1 MNRLHTQR
9 RGAFTLIELLVVI
22 AIIAILIAVLLPAV
36 QGARESARRVQ
47 CGNNMKQIGLATSG
61 YATQNNDELPF
72 GAHWGSGPTQN
83 RGTGLARLLPFLEED
98 RVFNAID
105 FRNMTVWVDEMKYPD
120 GRFIRETE
128 IPSFICPSEAKF
140 FGFPGQARRAPCH
153 YAASKGPTAHIN
165 NGSCSCPE
173 ALALNQFQLPAPH
186 PPSNYDN
193 TTTTAGP
200 FNRQGLA
207 YSVAQIRDGL
217 SSTIFFGE
225 TIPVCGAHH
234 SGGWL
239 ASNSGQG
246 LSTTLVPINTN
257 TCSTDPA
264 ESGCARPCNW
274 NYELGFRSRH
284 PGGATFAFG
293 DGSVHFLPDT
303 IDHVTYQ
310 RLGGKSDRQPAEIP

>member
-1 MNRLHTQR
+1 MQRQR
-9 RGAFTLIELLVVI
+9 RGFTLVDMLVVI
-22 AIIAILIAVLLPAV
+22 AIIAVLIALLIPAV
-36 QGARESARRVQ
+36 QGARESARRLQ
-47 CGNNMKQIGLATSG
+47 CGNNLKQIGLATSG
-61 YATQNNDELPF
+61 FTARNNEELPF

-83 RGTGLARLLPFLEED
+83 RGTGLARLLPFLEEEG
-98 RVFNAID
+98 VFNALD
-105 FRNMTVWVDEMKYPD
+105 LKNMTIWVDDMRFPD
-120 GRFIRETE
+120 GRFIRATE
-128 IPSFICPSEAKF
+128 IPSFVCPSDERFRGIADT
-140 FGFPGQARRAPCH
+140 APCN

-165 NGSCSCPE
+165 NGGCPCPE

-200 FNRQGLA
+200 FNRQGVA
-207 YSVAQIRDGL
+207 YVLAQIRDGL

-225 TIPVCGAHH
+225 TRPSCGAHH
-234 SGGWL
+234 AGGWL
-239 ASNSGQG
+239 RSNSGQG
-246 LSTTLVPINTN
+246 LSTTLVPINMN

-284 PGGATFAFG
+284 PGGAMFAFG

-310 RLGGKSDRQPAEIP
+310 RLGAKSDRQPVEIPQ